1 MNRNESERRQTKKR
15 NTLSLSEINNKYTS
29 FFSVLI
35 FIFIY
40 LFKFFGH
47 VQLVQQAYFYE
58 FHFGHV
64 LYNQMC
70 NCVHLHND
78 VMDRIDR
85 HNDNQSLQK
94 KNNDSNSILFEK
106 FLPVNPSFLLHVGHV
121 HLLRFFL
128 STLDA
133 VNGDIASAPKN
144 KIEKSKN

>member
-70 NCVHLHND
+70 NYVHLHSD

-85 HNDNQSLQK
+85 HNGNQSLKRKRQNK
-94 KNNDSNSILFEK
+94 TFRI
-106 FLPVNPSFLLHVGHV
+106 SFLKTLYRSIQVFYYMMAMYIYYV
-121 HLLRFFL
+121 FSYQHLMQ
-128 STLDA
+128 SMETL
-133 VNGDIASAPKN
+133 N
-144 KIEKSKN
+144 